1 MSDRFDITLERKLET
16 KPGSDGD
23 DGGHVR
29 RLELITGTGR
39 RRRWSSDDKARIV
52 VASFAPG
59 ATVSDVA
66 RRHGLSPQ
74 QLFAWRREARAM
86 FAGTAEVAAA
96 PAVTRLREKPG
107 RSRTDEQVPAFA
119 PVVLAAPVGS
129 PPSIP
134 PKRNAPGI
142 IEIAIGDV
150 TVRVIGQVASEAIEA
165 ALRAVRRVS

>member
-29 RLELITGTGR
+29 RLELITGTGH

-86 FAGTAEVAAA
+86 FAETAEVAAA

-107 RSRTDEQVPAFA
+107 TSRTEQAPAFA
-119 PVVLAAPVGS
+119 PVVLAAPVGL

-165 ALRAVRRVS
+165 ALRAVRRAS